1 MEAKF
6 WSVFKVGE
14 EVFIIFSIHRFFMK
28 FSINFYHVER
38 GDGRQPRILVD
49 NFWIPR
55 SKTRTCST
63 PGFHPDMAEPWY
75 YFFSH

>member
-1 MEAKF
+1 MDSVSEAILEVSRELFSTGLCLLLNNAMEAKF

-14 EVFIIFSIHRFFMK
+14 KVFIIFSIHRFFMK

-49 NFWIPR
+49 NF
-55 SKTRTCST
+55 
-63 PGFHPDMAEPWY
+63 
-75 YFFSH
+75 

>member
-1 MEAKF
+1 MDSVSEAILEVSRELFSTGLCLLLNNAMEAKF

-14 EVFIIFSIHRFFMK
+14 EVFIIFSIHRLFMK

-49 NFWIPR
+49 NF
-55 SKTRTCST
+55 
-63 PGFHPDMAEPWY
+63 
-75 YFFSH
+75 